1 MAEGSFDPKDFENL
15 EKNLKAAKR
24 FSKDVNTSFSNW
36 ARNFEKI
43 NDYGEAISDKV
54 KLISELEEQI
64 AKAGKDVTE
73 EQLAQLANEKEKV
86 KIMQSELKLMR
97 KQISLTK
104 TLKNETLGFLS
115 KQTALIG
122 KSLTMYNEV
131 DKSVRDVSMS
141 MGISAQQMSSFRSS
155 VGQVNVKFQELG
167 YSAGEAAATQGAFA
181 EETGRVAMLSNQ
193 TLGTMAEL
201 GRLTG
206 VGAKGMGEFAG
217 QMDAYGF
224 SAEKS
229 MEYTKEIM
237 DVSQTMGVSSG
248 KVIKKVQKNLSL
260 LNKLDFKGGVK
271 GMIKM
276 AAYSEKYKISM
287 EAVAGVAEKVFRPE
301 GAIEAAANLQMLG
314 GSLSQLGDPF
324 DLMYKARY
332 APEELAKSLSQA
344 ASQSAV
350 FNKETGEFELN
361 ALELDRMREAASAL
375 GMDMGELVQTAKQTA
390 KINMFKGMFTGM
402 SPDDKETLAGM
413 VQMKDG
419 KAAITIDGQ
428 TKFVDDLNQTQIKG
442 LLEQKK
448 ASEKNAEIAQTTQER
463 WTALQNQLIATVDPL
478 IAVFDGVIRPTLVS
492 IQEWLSG
499 LPEWGKGLLGIG
511 VLLTAAIGKL
521 ASWYMKGLW
530 LGKGFNT
537 ATTGK
542 GSFLSNLNPFKKK
555 GGNVTQTLT
564 TGQQSVA
571 GPLTKSGKPDMRYKA
586 NRTTSLGKQA
596 SSGPSQM
603 GNQAGSSAGNMLKGA
618 AAILVVAAA
627 MFVFAKA
634 LQEFEKLK
642 NGWETLA
649 IAGVS
654 LAGLTV
660 GLWALSKIPK
670 KDLLVGALALTLMG
684 AAMIPFAYAM
694 SLMEGLSW
702 ETLAIAGVALIGF
715 TTAMFGLGALM
726 MTGVGTLIFGAG
738 ILAFI
743 ALGGA
748 LAVFG
753 LGLQEVVE
761 PIKHFS
767 EAMALMTNV
776 DFGGIVSGIQQ
787 VSGALTD
794 IDNEGLDKLRETA
807 IWLSIATARPV
818 RVEFDDLEVKGDIN
832 LRGQGGVT
840 VKSELLNDTSFVSAL
855 RSKILEQGTK
865 EETGSK

>member
-24 FSKDVNTSFSNW
+24 FSKDVNASFSNW

-43 NDYGEAISDKV
+43 NDYGEAISDKMS
-54 KLISELEEQI
+54 LIEELQNQI
-64 AKAGKDVTE
+64 KKAGKDVTE
-73 EQLAQLANEKEKV
+73 EQKAQLANEEAKLKV
-86 KIMQSELKLMR
+86 MQSELKLIR

-104 TLKNETLGFLS
+104 TLKNEGLSYLS

-131 DKSVRDVSMS
+131 DKSVRDISMT
-141 MGISAQQMSSFRSS
+141 MGLSAQQMGSFRAS
-155 VGQVNVKFQELG
+155 VGEVNVKFQELG
-167 YSAGEAAATQGAFA
+167 YSAAEAAATQGAFA
-181 EETGRVAMLSNQ
+181 EETGRVVMLSNEV
-193 TLGTMAEL
+193 LGTMAEL
-201 GRLTG
+201 GKLTG
-206 VGAKGMGEFAG
+206 LGAKGMGQFAG

-237 DVSQTMGVSSG
+237 DTSQTMGVSSG
-248 KVIKKVQKNLSL
+248 KVIAKFQKNLSL

-314 GSLSQLGDPF
+314 GGLSELGDPF

-344 ASQSAV
+344 AAQSAV
-350 FNKETGEFELN
+350 FNEKTGEFEMN
-361 ALELDRMREAASAL
+361 ALELDRMREAATAL
-375 GMDMGELVQTAKQTA
+375 GMDMGELVKTAKQTA

-402 SPDDKETLAGM
+402 DKEQKEMLAGM
-413 VQMKDG
+413 VEMKDG
-419 KAAITIDGQ
+419 RATITIDGK
-428 TKFVDDLNQTQIKG
+428 TNYVDELNQTQLAG
-442 LLEQKK
+442 LLDQKK
-448 ASEKNAEIAQTTQER
+448 ASEKNAELAQTTQER

-478 IAVFDGVIRPTLVS
+478 IAVLDGVIRPTLED
-492 IQEWLSG
+492 IQKWLSG

-537 ATTGK
+537 ATAGK
-542 GSFLSNLNPFKKK
+542 GGFLSLFKKK
-555 GGNVTQTLT
+555 GGDVAQTLT
-564 TGQQSVA
+564 TGQQSAA

-596 SSGPSQM
+596 SSGPSQV

-634 LQEFEKLK
+634 LQEFDKLE
-642 NGWETLA
+642 NGLETMA
-649 IAGVS
+649 IAGGS
-654 LAGLTV
+654 MIILAG
-660 GLWALSKIPK
+660 GLWAISKIPY
-670 KDLLVGALALTLMG
+670 KDLISGAIAMG
-684 AAMIPFAYAM
+684 IMGLSFIPFAY
-694 SLMEGLSW
+694 GLSLLQGLEW
-702 ETLAIAGVALIGF
+702 DVLAMAGVALLGLTGAI
-715 TTAMFGLGALM
+715 FGLGALM
-726 MTGVGTLIFGAG
+726 STGVGALIFGAG

-753 LGLQEVVE
+753 MGLQEVVE
-761 PIKHFS
+761 PITHFS
-767 EAMALMTNV
+767 EAMSLMSDLN
-776 DFGGIVSGIQQ
+776 FGEIVSGIKQ
-787 VSGALTD
+787 VSTALTD
-794 IDNEGLDKLRETA
+794 IDSDGLDKLRETA
-807 IWLSIATARPV
+807 IWLSIATARPIK
-818 RVEFDDLEVKGDIN
+818 VEFDDLEVKGAIN

-840 VKSELLNDTSFVSAL
+840 VKSELLNDTSFISML

-865 EETGSK
+865 EETGGK